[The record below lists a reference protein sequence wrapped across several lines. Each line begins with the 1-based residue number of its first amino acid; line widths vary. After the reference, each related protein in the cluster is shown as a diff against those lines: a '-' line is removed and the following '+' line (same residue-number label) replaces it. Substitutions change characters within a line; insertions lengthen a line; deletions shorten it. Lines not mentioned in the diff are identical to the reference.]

1 MTLAPCQR
9 PPAYDP
15 KANSV
20 KTHRFPDEGSMVCP
34 LGKSMNSYLLAPLLF
49 FAFDLTDLDKWI
61 QEITT
66 PRKWEQISASPITTV
81 NASSEWTQGR
91 LGDELLSAVAQYF
104 EKLSRHQQNCSRIR
118 QWMTSQNLSP
128 LNYLDAF
135 LWAICVHFSVYCVN
149 GLQAGM
155 LPSWSTVTKASTIK
169 AARWKFIKY
178 LE

>member
-9 PPAYDP
+9 PPAYDA
-15 KANSV
+15 KTNSV

-34 LGKSMNSYLLAPLLF
+34 LGKSMNSYLLPPLLF

-104 EKLSRHQQNCSRIR
+104 EKLSCHQAKLLKNSPMNDIAKSL
-118 QWMTSQNLSP
+118 TSQLSWCILMGNLRTL
-128 LNYLDAF
+128 LNA
-135 LWAICVHFSVYCVN
+135 
-149 GLQAGM
+149 LQAGL
-155 LPSWSTVTKASTIK
+155 LPSWSTVTKSSTIK